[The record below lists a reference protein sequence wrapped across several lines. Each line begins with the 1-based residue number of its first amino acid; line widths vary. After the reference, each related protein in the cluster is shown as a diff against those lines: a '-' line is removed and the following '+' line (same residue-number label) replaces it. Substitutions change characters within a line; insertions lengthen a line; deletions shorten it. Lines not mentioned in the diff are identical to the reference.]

1 MNVAQRTHDACE
13 QLTRYGGGILD
24 NAEPLV
30 AALEGLAEINDDL
43 WHSRDPALTMKTI
56 GRVKKD
62 LDRLSVEI
70 MPTPAGTIRLSSFQ
84 SDVLQHLF
92 EDEKRE
98 LYSSLNSIAVNL
110 QCEKNRVRLAC
121 RALKRKGLAKQVPF
135 HDDEGFIR
143 GSGYGITPAGIA
155 YGDARAWKGGDE

>member
-1 MNVAQRTHDACE
+1 MSIAQRTNDACD

-24 NAEPLV
+24 GAEPLA

-43 WHSRDPALTMKTI
+43 WHARDPALILKTI
-56 GRVKKD
+56 DRVKKE

-70 MPTPAGTIRLSSFQ
+70 MPAPVAQIRLSSFQ

-92 EDEKRE
+92 EDEKGE
-98 LYSSLNSIAVNL
+98 LYSSLNNIAVNL

-155 YGDARAWKGGDE
+155 YAENQGWKGGDA

>member
-1 MNVAQRTHDACE
+1 MDREMIKADA
-13 QLTRYGGGILD
+13 I
-24 NAEPLV
+24 A
-30 AALEGLAEINDDL
+30 
-43 WHSRDPALTMKTI
+43 
-56 GRVKKD
+56 
-62 LDRLSVEI
+62 RLSLNTAASPLSAKHFVTNLVEAI
-70 MPTPAGTIRLSSFQ
+70 ERSFTQSLTGEELNAILPPKLIRLSSFQ
-84 SDVLQHLF
+84 TDVLQHLF

-98 LYSSLNSIAVNL
+98 FYSSLNSIAVNL

-155 YGDARAWKGGDE
+155 YGDKQGWKGVDE